1 MYQVESDRGERGS
14 VDASLGTPPA
24 GQRRA
29 ENSDQTWSDYAIALE
44 EAKICARLKALRL
57 SRRIDLKTLAA
68 LSGFTE
74 AQLLGMES
82 DVKAPPFATL
92 ARLGRCLGVEL
103 GYFFAEREPLDE
115 RAADRRVSIV
125 RHGERKP
132 RAKSDVAPG
141 IEHATLAHPVGR
153 KSMEPLLFSFSAH
166 AQHDYFFEHSGE
178 EFVYV
183 LEGELDFEIV
193 IDGSVKKFSLG
204 AGDSFYFE
212 AALPHRYFSTAT
224 EAKALMIVANQDGGR

>member
-1 MYQVESDRGERGS
+1 MYQIESDRGECESG
-14 VDASLGTPPA
+14 DASHGAPHG
-24 GQRRA
+24 GQYRA
-29 ENSDQTWSDYAIALE
+29 ENAAQNWSDYAIALE

-74 AQLLGMES
+74 AQLSSMES
-82 DVKAPPFATL
+82 DVKAPPFASL

-103 GYFFAEREPLDE
+103 GYFFAERTPLDE
-115 RAADRRVSIV
+115 HAADPRISVV

-132 RAKSDVAPG
+132 LAKSDVTAG
-141 IEHATLAHPVGR
+141 IEYATLAHAMGR
-153 KSMEPLLFSFSAH
+153 KRMEPLLFSFSAH
-166 AQHDYFFEHSGE
+166 ARHDNFFEHSGE

-193 IDGSVKKFSLG
+193 IDGSVKKFSLR

-224 EAKALMIVANQDGGR
+224 EAKALMIVANQDGAR